1 MAREILFHQPGVGP
15 APPCSGN
22 LESKPLDTREVLPF
36 FNVENFT
43 FLFSIN
49 SVRMWADMWNGK

>member
-15 APPCSGN
+15 APLAVETWSLN
-22 LESKPLDTREVLPF
+22 HWTTREVLPF
-36 FNVENFT
+36 FNVEKFT